1 MESLV
6 RYLEP
11 LDILEVL
18 LRSPQVRD
26 NDIYMYLHLLIFG
39 CYQSYLQM
47 LSLYPQR
54 SEKQRE
60 ADLAKNKQETLDDDL
75 EVIEPVV
82 DEPKERRPKGRG
94 KRKSQRR

>member
-1 MESLV
+1 
-6 RYLEP
+6 
-11 LDILEVL
+11 
-18 LRSPQVRD
+18 
-26 NDIYMYLHLLIFG
+26 
-39 CYQSYLQM
+39 M
-47 LSLYPQR
+47 LSFYPQR

-60 ADLAKNKQETLDDDL
+60 ADLAKNNQETLDDDL

>member
-26 NDIYMYLHLLIFG
+26 NDIYMYLHLLILVVTNHTF
-39 CYQSYLQM
+39 
-47 LSLYPQR
+47 YPQR

-60 ADLAKNKQETLDDDL
+60 ADLAKNKQEIQDDDL
-75 EVIEPVV
+75 EFIEPVV